1 MPSETLADSSDGSI
15 NWAEPGA
22 NMNEGERHVTL
33 ETEAGI
39 SIAFNSQNQGQVA
52 EITLN
57 RPEVRNAFDDSLI
70 QSLTAAF
77 TRLGKDAN
85 VRVIILRAAGSA
97 FCAGADLNWM
107 RRSVDFSF
115 SENVQ
120 DAHHLAAMLKTI
132 HDCPKPV
139 IARVHGAAFGGGV
152 GLVAACDIALATE
165 SAKFCL
171 SETRLGLIPAVISP
185 FVLQKIGQTAA
196 RRYFLTAEV
205 FSAVQAAQL
214 NLITEVAT
222 DEAALDALLDNMVA
236 AILGNGPEALGQ
248 SKVLLEQISHFAW
261 DRAVD
266 ITTKMIAERRAS
278 AEGQEGMRAFLEK
291 RAPRW
296 QQTEANR

>member
-1 MPSETLADSSDGSI
+1 MTSE
-15 NWAEPGA
+15 
-22 NMNEGERHVTL
+22 M
-33 ETEAGI
+33 EAGL
-39 SIAFNSQNQGQVA
+39 SITLTPQGAAHNVVA
-52 EITLN
+52 QITLN
-57 RPEVRNAFDDSLI
+57 RPEVRNAFDDTLI
-70 QSLTAAF
+70 QSLTKAF

-85 VRVIILRAAGSA
+85 VRVIILRAEGSA

-107 RRSVDFSF
+107 QRSVDFSF

-120 DAHHLAAMLKTI
+120 DAHHLAAMLKAI
-132 HDCPKPV
+132 YDCPKPV

-185 FVLQKIGQTAA
+185 FVVPKIGQTAA

-205 FSAVQAAQL
+205 FSATQAAHL
-214 NLITEVAT
+214 NLVTEVAS
-222 DEAALDALLDNMVA
+222 DEAALDALLAKIVG
-236 AILGNGPEALGQ
+236 AILANGPEALSQ
-248 SKVLLEQISHFAW
+248 SKVLLEQITHFAW

-291 RAPRW
+291 RSPRW
-296 QQTEANR
+296 QQTEPAV